1 MKFDLL
7 KKSGLTTWR
16 PSKNVANQYFH
27 VMIYLWRKK
36 WIIYIQCYIQL
47 NILRKSVQKRVKKH
61 DRETC
66 IAVKNRRGNVQ
77 KTFDKLFRKIVLITC
92 TILGGKM

>member
-7 KKSGLTTWR
+7 KKKRVNNLETLKKRCKSVLPR
-16 PSKNVANQYFH
+16 DDLFV
-27 VMIYLWRKK
+27 RKK

-66 IAVKNRRGNVQ
+66 IAVKNRGGNVQ
-77 KTFDKLFRKIVLITC
+77 KTFDKLFRKIVLTTC